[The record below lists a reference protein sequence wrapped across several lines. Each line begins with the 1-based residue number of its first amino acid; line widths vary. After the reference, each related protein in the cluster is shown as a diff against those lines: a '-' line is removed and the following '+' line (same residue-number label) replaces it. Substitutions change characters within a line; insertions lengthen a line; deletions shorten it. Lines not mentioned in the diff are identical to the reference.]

1 MMLNNQGN
9 NLNYLNYIVFPLIGL
24 DSLDFSSE
32 ASRML
37 YLPCF
42 RVHPCYPWA
51 VIYPCRRSLLANRNV
66 VCVVFLTTR
75 TPCFWLG

>member
-42 RVHPCYPWA
+42 RVHPCNPWA
-51 VIYPCRRSLLANRNV
+51 VISPRR
-66 VCVVFLTTR
+66 
-75 TPCFWLG
+75 